1 MTIFLSYF
9 DAPRVVEPEQ
19 AIASAA
25 TTQSVNPAA
34 LVELVIGCR
43 EL

>member
-1 MTIFLSYF
+1 V
-9 DAPRVVEPEQ
+9 AEPEQ
-19 AIASAA
+19 ATASAA
-25 TTQSVNPAA
+25 TTQSANTAA